1 MKDPWPSIA
10 CPAATGYA
18 AVSQALATKGDCHT
32 MYSLYSI
39 RKGPA
44 AIPDLA
50 RAMRNNAGNVE
61 PGDV

>member
-1 MKDPWPSIA
+1 M
-10 CPAATGYA
+10 
-18 AVSQALATKGDCHT
+18 SQALATKGDCHT
-32 MYSLYSI
+32 MCSLYSI